1 MLTTLSPFLFL
12 THRGRLSIHVLTDW
26 YLTVRDNEWCDP
38 ISRTELTT
46 NSVSSRIPPSSTS
59 ERLQQLA
66 SDQLLGQQAVG
77 YATRMTM
84 PANHKPAS
92 LIPANHHHSQ
102 SVSPNSLI
110 SVASSITGGLE
121 TNNIIVSASP
131 LADINRAASAKA

>member
-1 MLTTLSPFLFL
+1 M
-12 THRGRLSIHVLTDW
+12 TDW

-38 ISRTELTT
+38 ISRAEIAT
-46 NSVSSRIPPSSTS
+46 NSVSSRVPPSSTS

-66 SDQLLGQQAVG
+66 SEQSLGQQAVG

-92 LIPANHHHSQ
+92 LIPANHQHHYSQ